1 MKKQISAV
9 LVASVIATNTSPAIN
24 VFADEV
30 IKEKSKIL
38 EKKSINQANV
48 TKFTIS
54 DNKNFEA
61 YNEKFRVSRDER
73 KSTSNN
79 GGKYGSSTLDKAID
93 GNMSTHWETGNQN
106 SEDFKN
112 EVVVEFNDAQSIDR
126 IAYATRQDGSKGKGF
141 PTKFEIYSSIT
152 GNDED
157 FELVATGAHSQT
169 GNMMEFKFDTIT
181 TKKVKFV
188 FKEAHNNWASASEF
202 WFYKEDKMID
212 TLNNLFTDS
221 TMSKVSELFNTTEK
235 LNKLEDEAKKHPFY
249 EDFKEDIENAKILLA
264 SNKIES
270 TKAKVSKLTA
280 YGTDKEKE
288 YDAKYM
294 MPNSNISNIEANG
307 GTYPTTKLEYM
318 LDGKANTHWETNRSN
333 SADFTNEL
341 IFTLEEAEVL
351 DRIAFLAREGNQKG
365 FPEQFEIYASET
377 SKGDT
382 FQLVSSGEAKVTRD
396 FVQFKFEPTKFKR
409 VKFKFKKAATNRPF
423 AAEMRFYKQDE
434 ISEKMDRLFTDSTM
448 SKVSEEFNTL
458 DKISAFEN
466 ELKSHPMYDIY
477 KEDMDNAK
485 LLVENKQV
493 EYTEAKISKFS
504 EIDSENISKYNE
516 EFKVGVSKVSNNGRQ
531 SSGKTID
538 RAFDGDINTEWL
550 TGTLNSATFD
560 NEVLVELDELTTLD
574 RIVYSNTRGTNRGF
588 AQEFEI
594 YGSRTSKGETF
605 ELVTK
610 GSMDPTQDSMEIK
623 FNPTEFK
630 RLKFV
635 YKKGVENWACASEF
649 GLYKPD
655 ELSNKVDRLFTDSNM
670 NIVSDEFNSLEKIEA
685 LEKELKEH
693 PMYDIYKE
701 DIENAKTL
709 ITQNKI
715 ESSIASTKKVDYY
728 DNEKYSELF
737 RMPLSN
743 IKSIK
748 NNAGRYANQVIT
760 NAADGKLNTYWE
772 TNKSNN
778 DSFNNEVEVEFKES
792 VTLNRVVYGARQ
804 SDRKGFAQEFEIY
817 GSKTSKGDTYELVAT
832 GNHSKTSGQVEAK
845 FNPTEFKRLKF
856 KFVKSDQNW
865 ATLNEISFY
874 KQDDIYEKVNSI
886 FTSKLMTE
894 LKDEFNSK
902 DAIDELANEINNH
915 PLKDELDHLIE
926 RAYRIINNDIESVK
940 MTVPQLGDIHGH
952 AKKDLSMASF
962 GTNLISTGLVAT
974 PGEVF
979 EIYVDAED
987 GQPMPKIAFTQS
999 QGYYGKWKQEFSL
1012 SPGYN
1017 KITVPNIY
1025 DSNWTHKTNPG
1036 GAVYIINPYT
1046 EETQGKAPV
1055 VSIEGGRKFPV
1066 YNEGDDVN
1074 EFLEEL
1080 KEYKRFMDENPD
1092 TAVNIFEYNSPRIL
1106 YTGLA
1111 DAAYQVYVNEG
1122 VNVEESAKV
1131 WSDMTQ
1137 KMFDFAGLEDN
1148 PEVKE
1153 HDSTNLRTTI
1163 RIMQPFAAAY
1173 AAGDHIGLQRHVADD
1188 FLRTDKNSVNGIIW
1202 GTIHEIG
1209 HQMDIRPRTWGEV
1222 TNNMWANR
1230 LSIDNGKADNRVNY
1244 SGIYNNGATD
1254 KEDFEGFYDFDV
1266 TRKLSMFWQLES
1278 YHAGYW
1284 ASLERLYRERKPSP
1298 KDEQE
1303 KRDILAKYSS
1313 EILGKDLT
1321 EYFTRYKFDLSEE
1334 CKNEIAKFEKTT
1346 DKIWYG
1352 NTSVQTYKGSG
1363 FTDDLDLQVNTSID
1377 KENRTVTLNISVDKE
1392 NEDDK
1397 LGYEILKDGKVI
1409 GYTTGNQFVIENA
1422 NVDSNEIYQ
1431 VKAYD
1436 RSFGHSDALDV
1447 NTFKPSIETIDN
1459 VTLKLGE
1466 EFNAKDYVKALSYDG
1481 QILDSVEIEHNVN
1494 TNEKGIYTVTYSVT
1508 DEGIKVSK
1516 DIEVE
1521 VVSDYD
1527 YLSDEEWK
1535 SVETQWGTPRRNSNI
1550 KARVNGDVKEF
1561 EKGLG
1566 IHANGKITYDLSDKD
1581 YDRFEALLGVDASIA
1596 PQNKSS
1602 ITFKIVGDG
1611 KTLATTK
1618 VLKHADD
1625 AAYVN
1630 VDVKGV
1636 KELVIEIHNGGNG
1649 NELDHAVIANPKLIT
1664 NNAKAKIT
1672 AKDKTYK
1679 LGEEVD
1685 FMSGVKAIDA
1695 EDGDLTSKVEIAST
1709 NYVEGKIGRFEVVYR
1724 VTDSDNNVVEKKS
1737 YVTIYEDFVV
1747 NKSKF
1752 GQFDNLNKY
1761 NEEFKLKV
1769 SSVSN
1774 NAGNYPGSPIGN
1786 AIDGN
1791 PNTHW
1796 ETNKPNSDT
1805 FKNEVIFDLGESK
1818 EISKI
1823 AYKPRNGGKGFAKK
1837 FEIYTSNEAEG
1848 NDFILAGKGEYNGNV
1863 NDVVEFNISKTTA
1876 RRVMFKF
1883 VEANQNWASIGEMS
1897 FYKEDALADKIAN
1910 NLFTDSTKTEV
1921 TEAYNTLDELEA
1933 LREEVKNHPAAK
1945 LFEEDLNKAEQ
1956 IIKAKYPTLK
1966 VENTVHNLEEKVNV
1980 LDGVTAIDKDG
1991 TDITSQIK
1999 IKSSDYKEGRLGKFT
2014 VVYTVTDSAGLTSE
2028 ITRDIFVTNEEI
2040 QLSSLDWKSA
2050 TIGSGS
2056 VRKNKAVSGNA
2067 LRLLDKNGNVE
2078 TFEKG
2083 IGTHSHSE
2091 IVYNSEGY
2099 DVLDTWV
2106 GVDQTVAGKDPVIAG
2121 KAGTVEFSVYV
2132 DGKKVASSG
2141 LMKADTPKKRMIV
2154 DVAGSNEVKLVVEQ
2168 ATNGN
2173 SWDHANWADAKF
2185 HKMSDMERI
2194 NLEATLEEAEKLDL
2208 NNYSDETIKVLEE
2221 AIAKAKEALESG
2233 NQELI
2238 NSATQELKN
2247 AMDSLVEVNL
2257 NEVVNIPD
2265 KYLVK
2270 SIQKQLNKTGDIT
2283 LGDMRSLTT
2292 LTLDGVEDLTGL
2304 EYARNL
2310 ETLSMDYNEVKDL
2323 RPLANL
2329 NKLNNLSAREQFI
2342 AGGELNSSNGKVVVD
2357 SKIYNKEGKNVAK
2370 TVRLVDKFGA
2380 TVIEKDAEEEFVID
2394 TKDLKEGT
2402 YGVHVLFEDEGFNGI
2417 VFYLFSI

>member
-38 EKKSINQANV
+38 EKKAINQANI
-48 TKFTIS
+48 TQFTIS

-61 YNEKFRVSRDER
+61 YNEKFRVSRDEI
-73 KSTSNN
+73 KSISNN
-79 GGKYGSSTLDKAID
+79 GGKYGSSILDNAID
-93 GNMSTHWETGNQN
+93 GNMSTHWETGKQN
-106 SEDFKN
+106 SKDFKN

-126 IAYATRQDGSKGKGF
+126 IAYATRQDSAKGKGF

-157 FELVATGAHSQT
+157 FELVSTGAHSQT
-169 GNMMEFKFDTIT
+169 GDMMEFKFDTIT

-188 FKEAHNNWASASEF
+188 FKEAHNDWASASEF
-202 WFYKEDKMID
+202 WFYKEDKTID
-212 TLNNLFTDS
+212 KLNNLFTDS
-221 TMSKVSELFNTTEK
+221 TMSKVSESFNTTDK
-235 LNKLEDEAKKHPFY
+235 LNKLEDESKKHPLY

-264 SNKIES
+264 TNKIES

-280 YGTDKEKE
+280 YGTSNAKE
-288 YDAKYM
+288 YDEKYM

-318 LDGKANTHWETNRSN
+318 LDGKANTHWETNKNNSN
-333 SADFTNEL
+333 EFTNEL
-341 IFTLEEAEVL
+341 IFTLDKAEVL
-351 DRIAFLAREGNQKG
+351 NRVGFLAREINQKG

-382 FQLVSSGEAKVTRD
+382 FQLVSSGEATKTSD
-396 FVQFKFEPTKFKR
+396 FLEFKFEPTKFKR
-409 VKFKFKKAATNRPF
+409 IKFKFKKASIDRPF
-423 AAEMRFYKQDE
+423 VAEMRFYKQDE
-434 ISEKMDRLFTDSTM
+434 LAEKMDRLFTDSSM
-448 SKVSEEFNTL
+448 NT
-458 DKISAFEN
+458 
-466 ELKSHPMYDIY
+466 
-477 KEDMDNAK
+477 
-485 LLVENKQV
+485 
-493 EYTEAKISKFS
+493 
-504 EIDSENISKYNE
+504 
-516 EFKVGVSKVSNNGRQ
+516 
-531 SSGKTID
+531 
-538 RAFDGDINTEWL
+538 
-550 TGTLNSATFD
+550 
-560 NEVLVELDELTTLD
+560 
-574 RIVYSNTRGTNRGF
+574 
-588 AQEFEI
+588 
-594 YGSRTSKGETF
+594 
-605 ELVTK
+605 
-610 GSMDPTQDSMEIK
+610 
-623 FNPTEFK
+623 
-630 RLKFV
+630 
-635 YKKGVENWACASEF
+635 
-649 GLYKPD
+649 
-655 ELSNKVDRLFTDSNM
+655 
-670 NIVSDEFNSLEKIEA
+670 VSDEFASLEKIQA
-685 LEKELKEH
+685 LENEVNSH
-693 PMYDIYKE
+693 PMASIYKE
-701 DIENAKTL
+701 DIENAKIL

-715 ESSIASTKKVDYY
+715 ESSISSTKKAEYY

-748 NNAGRYANQVIT
+748 NNAGHYASQVIA
-760 NAADGKLNTYWE
+760 NAVDGKIDTYWE

-804 SDRKGFAQEFEIY
+804 SDHKGFAQEFEIY

-832 GNHSKTSGQVEAK
+832 GNHDKTTGQVEAK

-874 KQDDIYEKVNSI
+874 KQDDVYEKVNSI

-902 DAIDELANEINNH
+902 EAIDELANEVNSH

-926 RAYRIINNDIESVK
+926 RAYKIINNDIASVN
-940 MTVPQLGDIHGH
+940 MTLPQLGDVHGH
-952 AKKDLSMASF
+952 AKQDLLMSSF

-979 EIYVDAED
+979 EVYVDAED

-999 QGYYGKWKQEFSL
+999 QGHYGKWKQEFSL
-1012 SPGYN
+1012 KPGYN

-1025 DSNWTHKTNPG
+1025 DSNWSHKTNPG

-1046 EETQGKAPV
+1046 EEIQGKAPV

-1074 EFLEEL
+1074 KFLEEL
-1080 KEYKRFMDENPD
+1080 KEYKKFMDKNPD

-1111 DAAYQVYVNEG
+1111 DAAYQVYVEEG
-1122 VNVEESAKV
+1122 VSVEKSIKV
-1131 WSDMTQ
+1131 WSDITQ

-1163 RIMQPFAAAY
+1163 RVMQPFGGAY
-1173 AAGDHIGLQRHVADD
+1173 AAGDHVGIQNHVADD
-1188 FLRTDKNSVNGIIW
+1188 FLRIDKNSVNGIIW
-1202 GTIHEIG
+1202 GTVHEIG

-1222 TNNMWANR
+1222 TNNMWSNR
-1230 LSIDNGKADNRVNY
+1230 LSIDNGKEDNRVNY
-1244 SGIYNNGATD
+1244 AGIYNNGATD
-1254 KEDFEGFYDFDV
+1254 KEDFEGYYDFDLAG
-1266 TRKLSMFWQLES
+1266 KLSMFWQLEA
-1278 YHAGYW
+1278 YHTGYW
-1284 ASLERLYRERKPSP
+1284 ASLERMYRERKPSP

-1321 EYFTRYKFDLSEE
+1321 EYFARYKFDLSEE
-1334 CKNEIAKFEKTT
+1334 CKKEIAKFEKTT

-1352 NTSVQTYKGSG
+1352 NTTVQTYKGSG
-1363 FTDDLDLQVNTSID
+1363 FTDDLDLQVSTAIN
-1377 KENRTVTLNISVDKE
+1377 KENRTVTLNMSVDKD

-1409 GYTTGNQFVIENA
+1409 GYTTGNKFVIEDA
-1422 NVDSNEIYQ
+1422 NVDSNETYQ

-1436 RSFGHSDALDV
+1436 RKFGHSDALDV
-1447 NTFKPSIETIDN
+1447 NTFKPSIEAIDK

-1466 EFNAKDYVKALSYDG
+1466 KFNAKDYVKAFRYDG
-1481 QILDSVEIEHNVN
+1481 EILDSVEIKHNVN

-1516 DIEVE
+1516 DMEVE

-1550 KARVNGDVKEF
+1550 KGRVNGYVKEF
-1561 EKGLG
+1561 EKGFG
-1566 IHANGKITYDLSDKD
+1566 IHANGNITYDLSNKD
-1581 YDRFEALLGVDASIA
+1581 YDKFEALLGVDMDIA
-1596 PQNKSS
+1596 AQNNSS

-1611 KTLATTK
+1611 KTLATTN
-1618 VLKHADD
+1618 VLKHEDD
-1625 AAYVN
+1625 MVYVN
-1630 VDVKGV
+1630 VDVKDV
-1636 KELVIEIHNGGNG
+1636 KELVIEVYDGGNG
-1649 NELDHAVIANPKLIT
+1649 NTSDHAVVANPKLIT
-1664 NNAKAKIT
+1664 NNAKPKIT
-1672 AKDKTYK
+1672 TENKTYK

-1685 FMSGVKAIDA
+1685 FMSGVKANDA
-1695 EDGDLTSKVEIAST
+1695 EDGDLTPKVEIISN
-1709 NYVEGKIGRFEVVYR
+1709 NYKENKIGRFDVIYR
-1724 VTDSDNNVVEKKS
+1724 VTDKDNNVVEKKS
-1737 YVTIYEDFVV
+1737 YITVYEDFVV
-1747 NKSKF
+1747 KKSKF
-1752 GQFDNLNKY
+1752 GQFDNLDKY
-1761 NEEFKLKV
+1761 NKEFKLNI

-1791 PNTHW
+1791 ANTHW

-1805 FKNEVIFDLGESK
+1805 FENEVIFDLGESK

-1921 TEAYNTLDELEA
+1921 TEDYNTLEELEA
-1933 LREEVKNHPAAK
+1933 LREEVKNHPAVK

-1966 VENTVHNLEEKVNV
+1966 VENTVHNLEEKVNI

-2028 ITRDIFVTNEEI
+2028 ITREIFVTNEEI
-2040 QLSSLDWKSA
+2040 QLSSLNWKSA

-2056 VRKNKAVSGNA
+2056 VRKDRAVSGNA
-2067 LRLLDKNGNVE
+2067 LRLLDENGNVE

-2106 GVDQTVAGKDPVIAG
+2106 GVDQTVAGKDQVIAG
-2121 KAGTVEFSVYV
+2121 NAGTVEFSVYV

-2141 LMKADTPKKRMIV
+2141 VMKADTPKKRMIV
-2154 DVAGSNEVKLVVEQ
+2154 DVAGSKEVKLVVEQ

-2173 SWDHANWADAKF
+2173 NWDHANWADAKF

-2194 NLEATLEEAEKLDL
+2194 NLEATLEDAEKLDL
-2208 NNYSDETIKVLEE
+2208 NNYSDETIKVLED

-2247 AMDSLVEVNL
+2247 AIDSLVEVNL
-2257 NEVVNIPD
+2257 NEAVNIPD

-2283 LGDMRSLTT
+2283 LGDMRSLIT
-2292 LTLDGVEDLTGL
+2292 LTLSGVEDLTGI

-2329 NKLNNLSAREQFI
+2329 KKLNNLSAREQFI
-2342 AGGELNSSNGKVVVD
+2342 SGRELDSSNGKVVVN
-2357 SKIYNKEGKNVAK
+2357 SKIYNREGKNVAK

-2402 YGVHVLFEDEGFNGI
+2402 YGVHVLFEDEDFDGI
-2417 VFYLFSI
+2417 MFYLFRI